1 MIKFKSLMNAIHQ
14 SIHSA
19 AQAVEAEGV
28 KHIET
33 FFDAIKHEE
42 LDKDDQG
49 LAPESYV
56 THRPKMVAMAFP
68 SRTDK
73 GIESVMVNVPL
84 ITLSPVSSP
93 RIQEVKFKAELDVTT
108 NEDNELMVAFAN
120 SNKRGLL
127 STCDHKTTNTAI
139 EITLKGHEPPE
150 GLQLVIEGYEKA
162 LRSQIPG

>member
-1 MIKFKSLMNAIHQ
+1 MIKFKALMNAIHQ

-33 FFDAIKHEE
+33 FFDAIKN
-42 LDKDDQG
+42 DDIKQDDDNT
-49 LAPESYV
+49 APETRI

-93 RIQEVKFKAELDVTT
+93 RIQEVKFKAELDVST

-127 STCDHKTTNTAI
+127 SHCDHRVTNTSI
-139 EITLKGHEPPE
+139 EITLKGNEPPE